1 MSGTLIVGAS
11 QAGVQLAVSLRE
23 LGDTSP
29 ITLVGAEAYPPYQ
42 RPPLSK
48 EFLAGSAG
56 PESLAFRTAAFYAD
70 AGIELVCGE
79 RIVDLALSA
88 ECGPGRD
95 PADRPGPGSGAG
107 TLPGS
112 GSAKLPGS
120 GRARTA
126 TGREL
131 TFDRLALTVGARPR
145 RLTIPGADL
154 DGVLYLRDVE
164 DAQQVRARLADAARV
179 VVVGGGFIGLE
190 AAAVARAQGKHVTV
204 VEAADRLIPRAVAPV
219 VSEFYRQAHARRG
232 AEVLLSTAVA
242 GFNGT
247 DGRATGVL
255 LADGTELPA
264 DLVMVGVGVV
274 PRTELAEQL
283 GLECD
288 GGIVVDDHARTSQAA
303 VVAAGDCTVLP
314 HPLGGEGRV
323 RLESVHNAVHQAS
336 VAAATLLGATVETR
350 SVPWFWSNQGELRLQ
365 IAGLSAGFDSFVVRG
380 DMDAEK
386 FSVLYYR
393 DGVLLA
399 VDAVNNPVD
408 YMVVRK
414 ALTMGVSIPAEL
426 AADSS
431 TPLKAMLATVTA

>member
-23 LGDTSP
+23 LGDTAP

-48 EFLAGSAG
+48 EFLTGTAGH
-56 PESLAFRTAAFYAD
+56 ESLAFRTAAFYAD
-70 AGIELVCGE
+70 TGIELVCGE
-79 RIVDLALSA
+79 RVVDLAL
-88 ECGPGRD
+88 CCDGR
-95 PADRPGPGSGAG
+95 S
-107 TLPGS
+107 GS
-112 GSAKLPGS
+112 GSAELPGS

-131 TFDRLALTVGARPR
+131 PFDRLALTVGARPR
-145 RLTIPGADL
+145 RLTIPGAHL
-154 DGVLYLRDVE
+154 DGILYLRDVD
-164 DAQQVRARLADAARV
+164 DAEQLRTRLAGAARV

-190 AAAVARAQGKHVTV
+190 AAAVARAQDKHVTV
-204 VEAADRLIPRAVAPV
+204 VEAADRLVPRAVAPV
-219 VSEFYRQAHARRG
+219 VSEFYRQAHSRRG
-232 AEVLLSTAVA
+232 TDVRLATAVA
-242 GFNGT
+242 GFSGR
-247 DGRATGVL
+247 DGSVTGVL

-264 DLVMVGVGVV
+264 DLVMVGVGVL

-283 GLECD
+283 GMECD
-288 GGIVVDDHARTSQAA
+288 GGIVVDAHARTSEPS

-314 HPLGGEGRV
+314 HPLTGEGRV
-323 RLESVHNAVHQAS
+323 RLESVHGAVHQAS
-336 VAAATLLGATVETR
+336 VAAATLVGAEVETR
-350 SVPWFWSNQGELRLQ
+350 SVPWFWSNQGQLRLQ
-365 IAGLSAGFDSFVVRG
+365 IAGLSTGFDSFVVRG
-380 DMDAEK
+380 NMDEEK

-393 DGVLLA
+393 DGELLA

-414 ALTMGVSIPAEL
+414 ALTQGVSIPADR

-431 TPLKAMLATVTA
+431 VPLKAMLAAVTA